1 MISACVLVRCKA
13 GKIRR
18 VAERVKEI
26 EGVVRVFTAAGR
38 WDVVA
43 EIEAADLKSLTNIA
57 LKINKLPNI
66 LATETLVEAEM

>member
-1 MISACVLVRCKA
+1 M
-13 GKIRR
+13 
-18 VAERVKEI
+18 
-26 EGVVRVFTAAGR
+26 
-38 WDVVA
+38 DVVA

>member
-13 GKIRR
+13 GKFRS

-38 WDVVA
+38 WMLW
-43 EIEAADLKSLTNIA
+43 LKLRLQI
-57 LKINKLPNI
+57 
-66 LATETLVEAEM
+66 